1 MAQNSL
7 TARLAGLNDLA
18 PDLAKLPIVR
28 NLRGFSVAEG
38 VRAALSV
45 SVIMAAN
52 EYFHLSYLPIAALG
66 ALWTCLCDPGGPV
79 GRRVPALL
87 SFTVIGG
94 LATSPVRCDP
104 WRRDKPI
111 WRLGRRRAAMTRP
124 TVSPGRSS

>member
-1 MAQNSL
+1 
-7 TARLAGLNDLA
+7 
-18 PDLAKLPIVR
+18 LPIVR

-52 EYFHLSYLPIAALG
+52 EYLHFSYLPIAALG

-104 WRRDKPI
+104 WHKPI
-111 WRLGRRRAAMTRP
+111 WRLGRRHDASHRLAGPIELMGRAMERLA
-124 TVSPGRSS
+124 G